1 MNTIQVVI
9 FNPTD
14 SLLLEGVKSVV
25 SEHPAFVVSAVCAD
39 ERELFGCLASNK
51 AQILILGGRDQ
62 HNVGIGL
69 LKQIGRIRP
78 QLRTLIVAPNLRQ
91 DLLFAAIKQGAKG
104 LIVADAGKSELI
116 EAVYTLRSG
125 HDYFSKSI
133 TNLLLHDFMD
143 DLKKEPQPEASPL
156 KALSKRELEIL
167 KLWGES
173 YTNKEIADAL
183 FISVRTVESH
193 KNHIMQKLQLKTTV
207 DLVKFAVKNNV
218 ISI

>member
-9 FNPTD
+9 YNPTS
-14 SLLLEGVKSVV
+14 SLLLEGVKSVI
-25 SEHPAFVVSAVCAD
+25 SENPAFTVSAVCAD
-39 ERELFGCLASNK
+39 EKELCSHLAATK
-51 AQILILGGRDQ
+51 AHILILGGRDQ
-62 HNVGIGL
+62 HNAGIGAL
-69 LKQIGRIRP
+69 REIGRVSP
-78 QLRTLIVAPNLRQ
+78 QLCTLVVAPNLRQ
-91 DLLFAAIKQGAKG
+91 DLLFAAIKLGAKG
-104 LIVADAGKSELI
+104 LVVADAGKSELI
-116 EAVYTLRSG
+116 EAIYTLRSG

-133 TNLLLHDFMD
+133 TNLLLHDYMD
-143 DLKKEPQPEASPL
+143 DLRKVSQTAESPL
-156 KALSKRELEIL
+156 NALSKRELEIL

-193 KNHIMQKLQLKTTV
+193 KNHIMQKLKLKTTV